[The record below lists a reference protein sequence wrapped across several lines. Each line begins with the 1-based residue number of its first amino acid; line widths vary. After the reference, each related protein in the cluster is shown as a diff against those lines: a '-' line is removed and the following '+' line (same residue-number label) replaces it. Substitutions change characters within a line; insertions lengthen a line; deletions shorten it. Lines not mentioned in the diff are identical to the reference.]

1 MRLRIL
7 ALPFSFAT
15 LLWVGVPS
23 VSAATCEEVAKD
35 FFKEEFKS
43 AECIDIAAPCTA
55 ADQVSMGGDCP
66 AGKWCCVTKKT
77 ADPCQVAAK
86 KALGEKGDG
95 TCQTKEDCTKNGGQ
109 EVAAAGACGEH
120 LGVTY
125 ICCAIK
131 PTITGYSGGSSTK
144 LKDPLGGVGL
154 IGALNRII
162 NTFLGVVG
170 AIALLVFVFAGVTY
184 MTAGGS
190 EERVSRA
197 KDTMKYA
204 ILGLA
209 IITFAYALTSFYFQ
223 ALTTTPTVTVTPPS
237 TPTP

>member
-1 MRLRIL
+1 MSFRSL
-7 ALPFSFAT
+7 AIPFSFAA
-15 LLWVGVPS
+15 LLWVGV
-23 VSAATCEEVAKD
+23 SAASAASCEEEAKS
-35 FFKEEFKS
+35 FYKEEFKS
-43 AECIDIAAPCTA
+43 AQCIPFTTPCTA
-55 ADQVSMGGDCP
+55 ADQVSHSGDCP
-66 AGKWCCVTKKT
+66 EGTWCCVTKVT

-86 KALGEKGDG
+86 KVLGEKGDG

-109 EVAAAGACGEH
+109 EVAAANACGSH

-131 PTITGYSGGSSTK
+131 PTVTGYSGGSSTK

-154 IGALNRII
+154 VGALNRVI

-190 EERVSRA
+190 EERVTRA
-197 KDTMKYA
+197 RDTMKYA
-204 ILGLA
+204 IIGLA
-209 IITFAYALTSFYFQ
+209 LITFAYALTSFYFQ
-223 ALTTTPTVTVTPPS
+223 ALTTTPTVTT
-237 TPTP
+237 TPTPTP